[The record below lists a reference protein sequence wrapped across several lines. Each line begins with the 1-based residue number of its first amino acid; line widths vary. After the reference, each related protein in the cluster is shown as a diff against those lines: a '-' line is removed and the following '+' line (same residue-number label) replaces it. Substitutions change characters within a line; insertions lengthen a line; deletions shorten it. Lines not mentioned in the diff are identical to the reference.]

1 MKHLALFVLSTF
13 LPVASVIAHHS
24 FIAQFDLEAPVS
36 LTGVVTRVEWQSP
49 HIWFYID
56 VTDEDGNVE
65 EWGISGGSPGQLMR
79 RGIYKSVLEIGMTLS
94 VEGFQARD
102 GSTNAGGRSVTLP
115 DGSNVF
121 TAGPETPSP

>member
-1 MKHLALFVLSTF
+1 MKRLALIVLSVL
-13 LPVASVIAHHS
+13 LPFAAAIAHHS
-24 FIAQFDLEAPVS
+24 FIAQFDTEAPVS

-56 VTDEDGNVE
+56 VTDGDGNVE

-102 GSTNAGGRSVTLP
+102 GSNNAGGRRVTLP

-121 TAGPETPSP
+121 TAGPEAP

>member
-1 MKHLALFVLSTF
+1 MKRLALLAVAALLSAAP
-13 LPVASVIAHHS
+13 LIAHHS
-24 FIAQFDLEAPVS
+24 FIAQFDTDAPVS

-56 VTDEDGNVE
+56 VTDEDGNVQ
-65 EWGISGGSPGQLMR
+65 EWGVSGGSPGQLMR

-102 GSTNAGGRSVTLP
+102 GSNNAGGRRVTLP

-121 TAGPETPSP
+121 TAGPETPQ